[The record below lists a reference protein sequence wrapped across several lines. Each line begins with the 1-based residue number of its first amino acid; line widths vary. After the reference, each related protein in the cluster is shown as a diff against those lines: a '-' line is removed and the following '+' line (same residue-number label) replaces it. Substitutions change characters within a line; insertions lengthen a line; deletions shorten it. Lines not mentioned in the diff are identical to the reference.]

1 MKKIVIIL
9 ISLSL
14 MLVACLTGCKTTGS
28 QNTTKSVHFY
38 NDYEEYAQWVKS
50 SALPAVIERICHLSP
65 KETQHIYIELAKE
78 TKVLAPCYN
87 GERMPFL
94 RFTEVMLAVPCMGW
108 DHPVSDSRRNDCLYY
123 QSFHRINEET
133 NCTFRFSYIIPS
145 HKEVARQSADIYEYR
160 NATKASSVLDES
172 EEFVVKIDG
181 AETKCAMWWTSK
193 RKRIQFL
200 WEDMYVVEISA
211 PISKEKLMEVL
222 NGLSF
227 EEVSVSVKGE

>member
-1 MKKIVIIL
+1 MRKVAFLCLIIM
-9 ISLSL
+9 IMS
-14 MLVACLTGCKTTGS
+14 GCTGS
-28 QNTTKSVHFY
+28 RNTTKSVHFY
-38 NDYEEYAQWVKS
+38 NDYEEYAQWAKS
-50 SALPAVIERICHLSP
+50 SALPAVIERICHRKDVQSV
-65 KETQHIYIELAKE
+65 YVELVE
-78 TKVLAPCYN
+78 GTKVLAPCYN
-87 GERMPFL
+87 EERMPFS
-94 RFTEVMLAVPCMGW
+94 RFTEIILEVPCMASSE
-108 DHPVSDSRRNDCLYY
+108 PINDSQRNDCLYY
-123 QSFHRINEET
+123 QSFHKINEET